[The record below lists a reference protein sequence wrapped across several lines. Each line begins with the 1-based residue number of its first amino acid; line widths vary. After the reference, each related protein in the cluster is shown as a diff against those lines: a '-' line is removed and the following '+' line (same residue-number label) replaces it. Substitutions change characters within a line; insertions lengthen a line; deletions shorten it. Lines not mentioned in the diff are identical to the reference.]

1 MTSRPPDIPNF
12 LIGGSIAGGTS
23 FLSNALLHHPD
34 VFLPRITRPEP
45 GFFCK
50 SWEYAKSL
58 DYYRQKW
65 FADYAGQP
73 ACGERSSLYLHGGE
87 TVARRI
93 KASLPEVKLI
103 FTLRNPI
110 ERAYG
115 NYRFTVLEGLEEL
128 SFEDALEKEDSRLA
142 SLNGTWA
149 EIQPCNYAARG
160 KYSEQLAGY
169 LRHFARPAIL
179 LVKSEEMARDPVSSF
194 RKVLAFLGIGHGAEK
209 LPLPEDYTSRSV
221 KDPARQ
227 KYFREHF
234 GERYLLFVE
243 ALRRN
248 DDPMQYARDDQD
260 RAQIRDLME
269 NLCDAKVPMSERA
282 RSYLRSYYN
291 EEFKRLAALVDFPII
306 DWK

>member
-1 MTSRPPDIPNF
+1 VTHETTIPNF
-12 LIGGSIAGGTS
+12 LIGGSLAGGTS

-45 GFFCK
+45 GFFFK

-58 DYYRQKW
+58 AYYREKW

-73 ACGERSSLYLHGGE
+73 ASGERSSLYLHGGE

-93 KASLPEVKLI
+93 KESLPDVKLI

-128 SFEDALEKEDSRLA
+128 SFEDALEREDSRLA
-142 SLNGTWA
+142 ALSGIWA

-160 KYSEQLAGY
+160 RYLEQLEGY
-169 LRHFARPAIL
+169 LRHFKRSAIL
-179 LVKSEEMARDPVSSF
+179 LLKSEEMARDPVSSF
-194 RKVLAFLGIGHGAEK
+194 RRVLAFLGIGHGAES

-221 KDPARQ
+221 KDPAKQ
-227 KYFREHF
+227 KHFREHF
-234 GERYLLFVE
+234 GERYLVLVE

-248 DDPMQYARDDQD
+248 DDPMQYARDAQD
-260 RAQIRDLME
+260 RAQIKHLLD
-269 NLCDAKVPMSERA
+269 NLCETKVPMSERA
-282 RSYLRSYYN
+282 RNYLRSYYN
-291 EEFKRLAALVDFPII
+291 DDFRHLASLVDFPIT
-306 DWK
+306 DWN

>member
-1 MTSRPPDIPNF
+1 MITPPNF
-12 LIGGSIAGGTS
+12 LIGGSLAGGTS

-45 GFFCK
+45 GFFSK
-50 SWEYAKSL
+50 SWEYEKSL
-58 DYYRQKW
+58 DYYLRKW
-65 FADYAGQP
+65 FADYSGQA

-93 KASLPEVKLI
+93 KASLPGVKLI

-115 NYRFTVLEGLEEL
+115 NYRFTVLEGLENL
-128 SFEDALEKEDSRLA
+128 DFEEALEREDERLA
-142 SLNGTWA
+142 ALTGTWK

-160 KYSEQLAGY
+160 KYADQLEAY
-169 LRHFARPAIL
+169 CRYFDPSSIL
-179 LVKSEEMARDPVSSF
+179 LIKSEEMGKDPRGAF
-194 RKVLAFLGIGHGAEK
+194 RKVLAFLGIHRGAEQ

-221 KDPARQ
+221 KDPAKQ
-227 KYFREHF
+227 KAFREYF
-234 GERYLLFVE
+234 GDRYLLIVE

-248 DDPMQYARDDQD
+248 EDLAQFARNESD
-260 RAQIRDLME
+260 RAQLRGVADNVAGTKL
-269 NLCDAKVPMSERA
+269 PMSPKA
-282 RSYLRSYYN
+282 RGYLRAYYSGQL
-291 EEFKRLAALVDFPII
+291 EKLASMVDFPIA

>member
-1 MTSRPPDIPNF
+1 VSKPSSIPNF

-58 DYYRQKW
+58 DYYQQKW
-65 FADYAGQP
+65 FADYAGQI

-93 KASLPEVKLI
+93 RESLPEVRLI

-128 SFEDALEKEDSRLA
+128 SFEDALEQEDSRLA
-142 SLNGTWA
+142 SLTGTWA

-160 KYSEQLAGY
+160 KYAEQLEGY
-169 LRHFARPAIL
+169 LRHFERSVIL
-179 LVKSEEMARDPVSSF
+179 LVKSEEMARNPASSF
-194 RKVLAFLGIGHGAEK
+194 RSVLAFLGIGHGAES
-209 LPLPEDYTSRSV
+209 LPLPEDYTSPSV
-221 KDPARQ
+221 KDPAKQ

-234 GERYLLFVE
+234 GERYLVFVE
-243 ALRRN
+243 ALRRK
-248 DDPMQYARDDQD
+248 DDPMQYAQNEQD
-260 RAQIRDLME
+260 RGRIRDLVE
-269 NLCDAKVPMSERA
+269 NLCDTKLPMSERA
-282 RSYLRSYYN
+282 RNYLRSYYSD
-291 EEFKRLAALVDFPII
+291 EFKRLASMVDFPII
-306 DWK
+306 DWN